1 MSDNP
6 SNFNATGFNRSI
18 RRRVELQ
25 GGNMRQLAQM
35 ATGDLYREEGVYP
48 LIQGGGLPS
57 KITTRAPTT
66 PNSEADFTNRRVTR
80 ADYHDATISMDR
92 QDLDRIVSDPRSEKT
107 DVLLQKFKRLED
119 IVYQQAALGIAQG
132 GDLGQTNAVFDTN
145 NIIDVATGAASGKI
159 TAGFNYAKQKAT
171 IKMFGENLVNLMDG
185 NMPCFVMAWSQWDD
199 MMDDDKYINRDYN
212 STRLPSGG
220 LYVPD
225 YMGCRFI
232 ITEQVPYMA
241 TGGAAFQIAD
251 TDYDANGQWA
261 DADNLDIRAVIATTK
276 DATLLEIKPDIMT
289 RVGENPSLSYRNQ
302 VYMEMGLGAVR
313 LEEEKVIVLPCDQSV
328 A

>member
-80 ADYHDATISMDR
+80 ADYHDATINMDR

-119 IVYQQAALGIAQG
+119 IVYQQAALGSAQG
-132 GDLGQTNAVFDTN
+132 GDLGQTATAFTAG
-145 NIIDVATGAASGKI
+145 NIIDVAIGAASGKT
-159 TAGFNYAKQKAT
+159 TAGFNYQKQKAT
-171 IKMFGENLVNLMDG
+171 IKKFGENLVELQDG
-185 NMPCFVMAWSQWDD
+185 NMPCFVMSWSQWDD

-212 STRLPSGG
+212 STRLPAGG

-232 ITEQVPYMA
+232 ITEQVPYMNTA
-241 TGGAAFQIAD
+241 GTGFRIAD
-251 TDYDANGQWA
+251 TDYSTAGQWA
-261 DADNLDIRAVIATTK
+261 DTDTTDVRAVIATTK
-276 DATLLEIKPDIMT
+276 DATLLEIKPDIIT
-289 RVGENPSLSYRNQ
+289 EAGKNPSLSYRMQ

-313 LEEEKVIVLPCDQSV
+313 MEEEKVIAVPCDQSV